1 MASNHPTNKPPL
13 KISMP
18 STPVLIALFSIYV
31 IWGATNLG
39 TRFALESY
47 PPFMLVALR
56 LFFSTMIL
64 LGVLKGRGESF
75 PPMSQIAGASFI
87 GALMFGGR
95 SGLLAF
101 AQSQGIGTGML
112 SLGVA
117 TVPLWAMLFAVVFG
131 YRPSKLELVGLA
143 VGMCGMMILNMG
155 NDMASEP
162 VAVLIL
168 LFAPM
173 VWAFGAMYSKE
184 LKMPD
189 GFMATAFQMLGGCA
203 VLCVLSLVN
212 GEQFPSNPTVQATGA
227 LIFLSIGGTL
237 IAFTA
242 FMYLVQTVSPGL
254 ATSYAY
260 VNPVVAVVFA
270 VFLLGESMPPTAIV
284 AMLVIGAGVVLI
296 MAGKSQKT

>member
-1 MASNHPTNKPPL
+1 MASKNTTNKLPFG
-13 KISMP
+13 ISLP

-56 LFFSTMIL
+56 LLFATMIL
-64 LGVLKGRGESF
+64 IGVLKGRGKSF
-75 PPMSQIAGASFI
+75 PPMSQIVSAAFI

-117 TVPLWAMLFAVVFG
+117 TVPLWAMLFAFIFG

-143 VGMCGMMILNMG
+143 IGMCGMAILNMG
-155 NDMASEP
+155 NDMGAQP
-162 VAVLIL
+162 FGAVVL

-184 LKMPD
+184 LTMPE
-189 GFMATAFQMLGGCA
+189 GFMATAFQMLGGCV
-203 VLCVLSLVN
+203 VLFVMSLAN
-212 GEQFPSNPTVQATGA
+212 GEQFPSNPTLQATGA

-260 VNPVVAVVFA
+260 VNPIVAVVFA
-270 VFLLGESMPPTAIV
+270 VFLLGESMPSTAIV

-296 MAGKSQKT
+296 MMGKSQKT